1 MLGATPENLWGN
13 TEAMTLADED
23 SEEAADIFA
32 LAMKNNFDVGGYHQQ
47 HPLWGILIMEVPYD
61 SCRINN

>member
-32 LAMKNNFDVGGYHQQ
+32 LAMKNNFDVGGIINS
-47 HPLWGILIMEVPYD
+47 ILSGEF
-61 SCRINN
+61 

>member
-1 MLGATPENLWGN
+1 MIGATPENLWGN

-32 LAMKNNFDVGGYHQQ
+32 LAMKNNFDVGGVIINS
-47 HPLWGILIMEVPYD
+47 ILSGEF
-61 SCRINN
+61 